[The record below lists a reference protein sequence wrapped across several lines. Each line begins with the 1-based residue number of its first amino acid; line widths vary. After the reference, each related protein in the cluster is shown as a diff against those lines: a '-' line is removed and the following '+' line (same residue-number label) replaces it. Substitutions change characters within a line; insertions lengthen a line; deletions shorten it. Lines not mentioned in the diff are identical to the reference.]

1 MVVVRH
7 ASRLMSSPQRYHLVF
22 GAPSCGKSTVAQC
35 LVERLQARG
44 QRAQLLTPVFDLLF
58 DHDDRSTANVLR
70 REDEWVFHLDALVE
84 AAGRDLEQP
93 EPISWVFEATACTP
107 QIRMQYPL
115 QLQQSGPIEWIGWCL
130 QTPDATCQHWNA
142 GRPLPMRWQEG
153 VITELAALLGNADL
167 RPSIEDGF
175 ACLVDLTHSQIS
187 GGSGNKTLR
196 KAIDAALNRLD
207 GRCAELAGERDELQ
221 LHAYSCPADFE
232 RLMYGLVQAIWDRPH
247 TYANQWLLPIDGSG
261 FALAAD
267 REFCRESGLWPAHD
281 GQDGSEPP
289 TILASPARQSSV
301 NHRGGWHPLS
311 DAQVFQAVME
321 ELRRFLHGATI
332 PAQHSEELEDILDRY
347 GLTRVVQPLTIQ
359 GKALQD
365 LKALIRSRPI
375 ETCRLV
381 EPEGNGPTDLHLLF
395 NPYGEAIRIRTG
407 DGRELEADRC
417 CYLALA
423 ARSVPKDESTPILIF
438 PKDPRSPQI
447 PMPNKQQ
454 FQATLEESICA
465 KSAAAQK
472 TTGFTAA
479 RDEGISL

>member
-1 MVVVRH
+1 
-7 ASRLMSSPQRYHLVF
+7 MSSPQRYHLVF
-22 GAPSCGKSTVAQC
+22 GPPSSGKSAVAAC
-35 LVERLQARG
+35 LVERLKQRG

-58 DHDDRSTANVLR
+58 DHDDRTAANVLR

-84 AAGRDLEQP
+84 AASRDLAQP
-93 EPISWVFEATACTP
+93 EQISWVVEATACTP

-115 QLQQSGPIEWIGWCL
+115 QLQQTGPIERIGWWL
-130 QTPDATCQHWNA
+130 HTPVATCQHWNA

-153 VITELAALLGNADL
+153 VIAELAALLANADL
-167 RPSIEDGF
+167 IPSIDEGF
-175 ACLVDLTHSQIS
+175 PCLVDLTLSQIS
-187 GGSGNKTLR
+187 GGSGSKTLR

-232 RLMYGLVQAIWDRPH
+232 RLMDGLVQAIWDRPH
-247 TYANQWLLPIDGSG
+247 TYGNQWLLPVDGSG

-267 REFCRESGLWPAHD
+267 RKFCRESGLWPAHH

-289 TILASPARQSSV
+289 TILAPPPRQSSV
-301 NHRGGWHPLS
+301 NHRGGWHLLS

-321 ELRRFLHGATI
+321 ELRGFLHGATI

-365 LKALIRSRPI
+365 LKALIRNRPI
-375 ETCRLV
+375 ETCNQAELG
-381 EPEGNGPTDLHLLF
+381 EGPTDLHLIF